1 LFYACNNTEPVV
13 HCFTYETERLPDS
26 GPKLWKKETG
36 SDVSTEYIWETFDS
50 LFKTVHRQGRRVE
63 ELEARV
69 VELESRLQ
77 ERSAFPAQQQPPK
90 QFEQVKEMPAEKAA

>member
-1 LFYACNNTEPVV
+1 MLATRRNPWYTVS
-13 HCFTYETERLPDS
+13 RMKQSDS
-26 GPKLWKKETG
+26 PRGGRSSGRRRPG

-69 VELESRLQ
+69 VELERRLQ
-77 ERSAFPAQQQPPK
+77 ERPAAFASQPQPK
-90 QFEQVKEMPAEKAA
+90 QFEQANEMPAEKAA